1 MTVKATACH
10 RSRRSRNTTGPPA
23 EDQEHT
29 HDDGDG
35 HGGDGSSD
43 DHETGRVQEGGA
55 FEGWLR
61 ERIHMA
67 VVARSIHDA
76 IRHRGGAE
84 DVFRW
89 GRRDS
94 PFLGSSPRGEAVPR
108 YIRGPHR

>member
-61 ERIHMA
+61 ERINMA

-76 IRHRGGAE
+76 IRHSGGAE
-84 DVFRW
+84 EVFLW
-89 GRRDS
+89 RRHVYS
-94 PFLGSSPRGEAVPR
+94 LVGTL
-108 YIRGPHR
+108 